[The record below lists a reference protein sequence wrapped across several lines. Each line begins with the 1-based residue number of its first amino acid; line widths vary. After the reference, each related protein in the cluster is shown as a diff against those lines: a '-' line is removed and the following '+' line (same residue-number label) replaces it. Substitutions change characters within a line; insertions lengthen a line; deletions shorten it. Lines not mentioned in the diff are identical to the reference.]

1 MGVMARFAIALFVL
15 ALVMALLTFQ
25 TSAYAHP
32 MVCSTPPPESVFT
45 KKCSAINTSGYLS
58 DNYPVFYALAPFLV
72 WAGVFAFMGSMVFGV
87 LVLIK
92 NRARK
97 IAC

>member
-1 MGVMARFAIALFVL
+1 MARVAIALCLL

-25 TSAYAHP
+25 TNAYAHP
-32 MVCSTPPPESVFT
+32 IVCSTPPPESVFT

-58 DNYPVFYALAPFLV
+58 ENYPVCYALLPYLV
-72 WAGVFAFMGSMVFGV
+72 WAGLLAFIGSMVFGV

>member
-1 MGVMARFAIALFVL
+1 
-15 ALVMALLTFQ
+15 MALLTFQ
-25 TSAYAHP
+25 TNAHAHP
-32 MVCSTPPPESVFT
+32 MICSTPPPESGFT
-45 KKCSAINTSGYLS
+45 KKCEAINTSGYMS
-58 DNYPVFYALAPFLV
+58 ENYPVFYALAPFLGWV
-72 WAGVFAFMGSMVFGV
+72 GLLAFIGAMVFGL

>member
-1 MGVMARFAIALFVL
+1 MARFAIALFVL
-15 ALVMALLTFQ
+15 ALVMALLTLQ
-25 TSAYAHP
+25 ANAYAHP
-32 MVCSTPPPESVFT
+32 VMCGISGCGPVGAQGFHPPPQDPFVRF
-45 KKCSAINTSGYLS
+45 LM
-58 DNYPVFYALAPFLV
+58 PMLALIGLI
-72 WAGVFAFMGSMVFGV
+72 AFISSRVFGV